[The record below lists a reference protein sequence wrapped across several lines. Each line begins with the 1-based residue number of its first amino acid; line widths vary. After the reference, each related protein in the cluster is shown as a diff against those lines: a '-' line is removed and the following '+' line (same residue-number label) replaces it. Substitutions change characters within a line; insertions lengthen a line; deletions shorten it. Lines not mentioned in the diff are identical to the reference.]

1 LELIVN
7 LWYNTYMVDTS
18 KYQKRPE
25 QPSPLE
31 VGGDG
36 NRDFKNNPKVEILTG
51 EELAAADR
59 TKVAGDILK
68 KVDQIEAGE
77 AQVVDPSILKGAE
90 TETQNPHVHVENL
103 QSFLDALNGG
113 SFNPAEFTDQVLNS
127 GSDKAGLN

>member
-1 LELIVN
+1 
-7 LWYNTYMVDTS
+7 MVDTS

-36 NRDFKNNPKVEILTG
+36 NRDFKNNPQVEILTG
-51 EELAAADR
+51 EELAATDR

-77 AQVVDPSILKGAE
+77 APVVDPSILKGAE
-90 TETQNPHVHVENL
+90 TEAQNPNAHLDNL
-103 QSFLDALNGG
+103 QGLLNALNSGE
-113 SFNPAEFTDQVLNS
+113 SFDPAGLTDTVLNS
-127 GSDKAGLN
+127 GSGRAGLN